1 MSDIVICSNLRVQPD
16 KSHSTERIQP
26 EAAPRSFQ
34 HPRQQQRRF
43 WALKKTE
50 LTPICLGFSSR
61 ICLTPELLRYGKGLS
76 CVCDGCTNHQNNQ
89 IIDVFLWRLSS
100 ALLHFNA
107 SQRDSGWGM
116 ESAGRHFDTVCEQF
130 ITACV
135 TQCPVPEVIYSLWV
149 FATVRMPTLLMGNEV
164 GVFCL
169 FNQRFQH
176 RRILTHV
183 CFSDVH

>member
-26 EAAPRSFQ
+26 EAALRMFPTSSTATEAF
-34 HPRQQQRRF
+34 
-43 WALKKTE
+43 LSIKKNE
-50 LTPICLGFSSR
+50 LIPICLGFSSR

-116 ESAGRHFDTVCEQF
+116 ESAGRHFD
-130 ITACV
+130 
-135 TQCPVPEVIYSLWV
+135 SLWGIHNRLRD
-149 FATVRMPTLLMGNEV
+149 TMSSPRGHLLTLSL
-164 GVFCL
+164 
-169 FNQRFQH
+169 RH
-176 RRILTHV
+176 RTDANTLDGKWGWSFLPV
-183 CFSDVH
+183 